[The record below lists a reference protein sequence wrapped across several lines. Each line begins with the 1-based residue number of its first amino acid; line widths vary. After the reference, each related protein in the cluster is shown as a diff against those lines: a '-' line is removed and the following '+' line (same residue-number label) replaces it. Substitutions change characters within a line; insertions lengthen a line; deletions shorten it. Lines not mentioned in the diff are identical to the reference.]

1 LGKTDSGWKKAG
13 RDLLSGILAVVRR
26 EPTFL
31 IPFDWVKE
39 QIGLKGRWYRG
50 LQVVGIDR
58 IVGSLNRYRD
68 FDRAFLPR
76 RATAERT
83 ERIDRLQAALERGEE
98 FPPVVLYKV
107 GEVYF
112 VVDGHHRVAAAR
124 QEGAQEIDAEV
135 VEFEPTVPIEAG
147 VTKKDFLI
155 KAEYAEFLRRTHL
168 DRIRPAQRIVFTEPG
183 RYHAVLEHIA
193 VHRYFLGLEQGREIP
208 YEEAVASW
216 FDHVYTPLAE
226 AFRRLD
232 LLKQF
237 PGRTEADLYGWVSE
251 HLYYLREQ
259 YGPDVNLEQ
268 AVLDY
273 ARNYGL
279 NWLSRLFHA
288 G

>member
-1 LGKTDSGWKKAG
+1 MAKTGPNWKQLA
-13 RDLLSGILAVVRR
+13 RDLYSGILSVAGRQ
-26 EPTFL
+26 PALL
-31 IPFDWVKE
+31 IPFDWVKD
-39 QIGLKGRWYRG
+39 QVGFKGRRYRG
-50 LQVVGIDR
+50 LQVVEIGR
-58 IVGSLNRYRD
+58 IIGSLNRYQD

-76 RATAERT
+76 RATAERS

-98 FPPVVLYKV
+98 FPPVLLYQV

-135 VEFEPTVPIEAG
+135 IEFEPIVPLEPG
-147 VTKKDFLI
+147 VTEKGLLI

-168 DRIRPAQRIVFTEPG
+168 DELRPAQDIAFSEPG

-193 VHRYFLGLEQGREIP
+193 VHRYFLGLEQSREIP

-216 FDHVYTPLAE
+216 FDHVYTPLVE

-232 LLKQF
+232 IVRQF
-237 PGRTEADLYGWVSE
+237 PGRTEADLYVWASE
-251 HLYYLREQ
+251 HLYYLRKR

-273 ARNYGL
+273 AKNYGL
-279 NWLSRLFHA
+279 SWLARLFRA
-288 G
+288 S

>member
-1 LGKTDSGWKKAG
+1 MAKTGVSLRQLA
-13 RDLLSGILAVVRR
+13 RDLFSGVLSVARR
-26 EPTFL
+26 QPALL

-50 LQVVGIDR
+50 VQVVGIDR

-76 RATAERT
+76 RATLERN
-83 ERIDRLQAALERGEE
+83 ERIGRLRAALERGEE

-124 QEGAQEIDAEV
+124 QEGAKEIDAEV
-135 VEFEPTVPIEAG
+135 VEFEPTVPIEPG
-147 VTKKDFLI
+147 VTEKDIVI

-168 DRIRPAQRIVFTEPG
+168 DERRPSQRIVFTEPG

-193 VHRYFLGLEQGREIP
+193 VHRYFLGIEQEREIP
-208 YEEAVASW
+208 YEEAVTSW
-216 FDHVYTPLAE
+216 YDRVYTPLVG

-232 LLKQF
+232 VLQQF
-237 PGRTEADLYGWVSE
+237 PGRTEADLYIWVSE
-251 HLYYLREQ
+251 HLFYLRQEA
-259 YGPDVNLEQ
+259 GADVDLEQ

-273 ARNYGL
+273 AKNYGL
-279 NWLSRLFHA
+279 NWLARLFSP

>member
-1 LGKTDSGWKKAG
+1 LAKTGVSLRQLA
-13 RDLLSGILAVVRR
+13 RDLFSGVLSVARR
-26 EPTFL
+26 QPALL

-50 LQVVGIDR
+50 VQVVGIDR

-76 RATAERT
+76 RATLERN
-83 ERIDRLQAALERGEE
+83 ERIGRLRAALERGEE

-124 QEGAQEIDAEV
+124 QEGAKEIDAEV
-135 VEFEPTVPIEAG
+135 VEFEPTVPIEPG
-147 VTKKDFLI
+147 VTEKDIVI

-168 DRIRPAQRIVFTEPG
+168 DERRPSQRIVFTEPG

-193 VHRYFLGLEQGREIP
+193 VHRYFLGIEQEREIP
-208 YEEAVASW
+208 YEEAVTSW
-216 FDHVYTPLAE
+216 YDRVYTPLVG

-232 LLKQF
+232 VLQQF
-237 PGRTEADLYGWVSE
+237 PGRTEADLYIWVSE
-251 HLYYLREQ
+251 HLFYLRQEA
-259 YGPDVNLEQ
+259 GADVDLEQ

-273 ARNYGL
+273 AKNYGL
-279 NWLSRLFHA
+279 NWLARLFSP